1 MYNIIV
7 AHTKNHGIGKNGS
20 LPWPRISSDMKHFR
34 DTTVGHRVIMGRK
47 TWESIGH
54 PLPNRENIVISH
66 QDPTDLNLP
75 YEVQVYDDLQTAI
88 EDGWSPKKE
97 TFVIGGSEI
106 YQQCFENPHL
116 YKNIQT
122 IHSTLVMDD
131 YEHDRTFPWARV
143 DESPS
148 EWEKILEKHVSDD
161 NIIFRTYARINKEE
175 SAYLS
180 VLRRVAETGIR
191 GPTRTEVD
199 TISGF
204 AEMLKFDLSDGT
216 IPILTT
222 KRVPF
227 RVSVEEMLFFVSGST
242 DVQKLRDKNVH
253 IWDGNTT
260 REFLDKRGLTHYEEY
275 DMGPTYSFMMRHA
288 GAEGDYSGKSADYS
302 GLGTD
307 QLQGVID
314 ALKSDEPSRRIMM
327 DLWSAAHLDKMSL
340 PPCLFGYI
348 FKKDIVKR
356 EDGCGSVIVEKHV
369 SLMALMRSAD
379 LFLGVPFNL
388 TGATV
393 ILRMVCHLSG
403 CVPKELCLAMA
414 DPHVYTNHLDQV
426 ESQLSR
432 RPFRFPK
439 LRITR
444 TPDQI
449 RSIDGF
455 TTEDFELVGY
465 KCHPTIRAPMAV

>member
-1 MYNIIV
+1 
-7 AHTKNHGIGKNGS
+7 
-20 LPWPRISSDMKHFR
+20 
-34 DTTVGHRVIMGRK
+34 MGRK
-47 TWESIGH
+47 TWESLGCR
-54 PLPNRENIVISH
+54 PLPRRENIVISR
-66 QDPTDLNLP
+66 QDPTTLNLP
-75 YEVQVYDDLQTAI
+75 DGVQVCNDLQTAI
-88 EDGWSPKKE
+88 EEGWSPKKE

-106 YQQCFENPHL
+106 YRQCFEIPHL

-122 IHSTLVMDD
+122 IYTTLVLDD
-131 YEHDRTFPWARV
+131 YEHDRTFPWACV
-143 DESPS
+143 DGSS
-148 EWEKILEKHVSDD
+148 SDWEQILDHHISDD
-161 NIIFRTYARINKEE
+161 NIVIRTYARINKEE
-175 SAYLS
+175 DAYLS
-180 VLRRVAETGIR
+180 LLRRVLEKGMR

-227 RVSVEEMLFFVSGST
+227 RISLEEMLFFVSGST

-260 REFLDKRGLTHYEEY
+260 REFLDKRGLAHYEEY

-302 GLGTD
+302 GLGKD

-340 PPCLFGYI
+340 PPCLFGYV
-348 FKKDIVKR
+348 FKKDIIKGD
-356 EDGCGSVIVEKHV
+356 DGVIVEKHV

-414 DPHVYTNHLDQV
+414 DPHIYTNHLDQV
-426 ESQLSR
+426 GLQLSR
-432 RPFRFPK
+432 RPYRFPK
-439 LRITR
+439 LRIKR
-444 TPDQI
+444 TPEQI

-455 TTEDFELVGY
+455 TAEDFELVGY
-465 KCHPTIRAPMAV
+465 KCHSTIRAPMAV